1 MEAEQQPNQLK
12 QDTEAA
18 LQKQPDKLKRIVEK
32 LGMFV
37 MKQRAQRKEE
47 PNQITE
53 HIFLGSYSAACNE

>member
-18 LQKQPDKLKRIVEK
+18 LQKQQDKLKRIVEK

-37 MKQRAQRKEE
+37 MRQRAQRKEE
-47 PNQITE
+47 PNQIT
-53 HIFLGSYSAACNE
+53 